1 PARVPQPHHRWRS
14 RREAHR
20 RHSPGRRAERGR
32 AAPGA
37 RGEGQRRARRSRVRH
52 RPRRH
57 RAADGRPRSLQGDR
71 PRAAAGEDH
80 HRHQGA
86 LAMTQHR
93 GYTSALR
100 WFRAKPTNVE
110 QPTTDSTGL
119 SSAAHER
126 LSEAREIAAR
136 SDSAE
141 NALAAY
147 REAVALAKFDAS
159 VVLEYARFLIK
170 NSRGT
175 SAEDVLALSLAR
187 NGAQVDALELYLELV
202 RELDLPMDRTS
213 WALGRLEADI
223 EKSPTEHRGALDY
236 AIPHRLQ
243 SALQTIGTGSDPVN
257 RAVLHIDAAY
267 QDGSFTEATLAEARE
282 SMGAN
287 DVMRA
292 HLTAVL
298 ARGNRTTATALLKE
312 ADPRAVPM
320 NALRRAIRR
329 ARTVGKTKQVVDYVE
344 AYRKLLPDDYWAK
357 RLQVQYQSEA
367 VSNYQLGKTGFPF
380 PKMRHAPAYN
390 AQGDRVFYLLHN
402 SLPHNSA
409 GYATRTHGLLSEL
422 NRSGWD
428 VDGITR
434 LRYPYDMP

>member
-1 PARVPQPHHRWRS
+1 
-14 RREAHR
+14 AHR
-20 RHSPGRRAERGR
+20 PRD
-32 AAPGA
+32 
-37 RGEGQRRARRSRVRH
+37 RH

-71 PRAAAGEDH
+71 PRAAAGEDR

-86 LAMTQHR
+86 VAVSQHR

-100 WFRAKPTNVE
+100 WFRAKPSDVE
-110 QPTTDSTGL
+110 QQATDATGTDD
-119 SSAAHER
+119 AAHER
-126 LSEAREIAAR
+126 LAEARALAAR

-141 NALAAY
+141 PALAVY
-147 REAVALAKFDAS
+147 REAVALTGFDAT

-257 RAVLHIDAAY
+257 RAVLHIDAA
-267 QDGSFTEATLAEARE
+267 
-282 SMGAN
+282 
-287 DVMRA
+287 
-292 HLTAVL
+292 
-298 ARGNRTTATALLKE
+298 
-312 ADPRAVPM
+312 
-320 NALRRAIRR
+320 
-329 ARTVGKTKQVVDYVE
+329 
-344 AYRKLLPDDYWAK
+344 
-357 RLQVQYQSEA
+357 
-367 VSNYQLGKTGFPF
+367 
-380 PKMRHAPAYN
+380 
-390 AQGDRVFYLLHN
+390 
-402 SLPHNSA
+402 
-409 GYATRTHGLLSEL
+409 
-422 NRSGWD
+422 
-428 VDGITR
+428 
-434 LRYPYDMP
+434 